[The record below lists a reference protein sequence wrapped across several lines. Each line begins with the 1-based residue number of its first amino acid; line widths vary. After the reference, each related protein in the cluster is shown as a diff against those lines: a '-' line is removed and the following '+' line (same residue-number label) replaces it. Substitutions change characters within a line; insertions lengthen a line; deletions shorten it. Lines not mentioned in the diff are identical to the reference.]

1 MDENEKCELLNS
13 SIDIDYINKKLNNII
28 YFISNFEIKKTIF
41 IFKKI
46 YLTEKTTLSFEGIN
60 IDIMHKIENIE
71 SINEKGN
78 NEPQKEK
85 SEGGLLDNLI
95 NSIIHNVDLMC
106 KNIKIRFF
114 DKENKNIEYSFF
126 IKDFKYKEN
135 ENAQPIRTDEKIKYL
150 FLHNKALFIEGI
162 LFKEKYEEKD
172 DIFFN
177 DSDKKLVLQNNI
189 LFYIKNKIEI
199 DIFYNKDNNILTV
212 GNNNNSEFYIESITN
227 VQQLNSFLNFF
238 IPQKDNQNFD
248 ININY
253 NCENNLLNNDINEEE
268 KENAK
273 NEIIEV
279 DINKKQKK
287 NMDLM
292 GFKIEK
298 INVDFKIW
306 LFYFILMNKNDK
318 EKLWISHQE
327 NIINKKEMF
336 ISEDIIKHFNSYK
349 EKYYIFCINNLFIST
364 NNKEIS
370 LNEMLLQIIELQNEI
385 NNNVYDN
392 EFKNIINISKL
403 NLKDEEILYDN
414 ILIEINPYLFYFIK
428 KFNLFENKKSFLKK
442 IKKNKELNEDN
453 NKIIV
458 DDKIEEKNDYD
469 KNDNYDIDNKII
481 INEINKDKKIIL
493 NGKNLNIK
501 LFIDKNIEENIKKD
515 ISLNEII
522 SNKEEK
528 NDYLDFI
535 LTNLIINKEEK
546 IVITYDKF
554 NLTYN
559 DTENKSYQLFKILED
574 KNIVQPGKNIIIN
587 YQKEISI
594 DLQFVLLIFINP
606 KITKNILNYYKFIS
620 PIFNIKQIKKNN
632 NIYYN
637 AYDDDYNNERVLSE
651 KHKKNTYFKL
661 KQLKIFI
668 INEIE
673 NYLNIE
679 KFCSN
684 LPKINIGEKINNN
697 YICINI
703 NEIGGKLEYDN
714 NNIKKLNA
722 YLKQLIIEDGIM
734 NSMYKVLLSNYNF
747 KSKEDIL
754 INCDFEIQNNNNQY
768 EIKPYIAIS
777 PIAIYLD
784 KITLYYLF
792 QTYYLIKDKK
802 ENQKEKEENKKEEKD
817 ISKNKIKNEKF
828 IIYNSNIKSFF
839 IQINYDNNKGVKD
852 EEFLNIKFVKYLN
865 STSLKNLNIDFN
877 EYKNEKDYFSINEAI
892 KDIYEFYSSMI
903 KNQMKSGY
911 LVPALPV
918 LNHLFS
924 IIDGAF
930 NIVREPIKK
939 YNNKESVIDGFVIGI
954 NNFVVNTASVFTYLG
969 EPLFN
974 YLNYLGC
981 NRKNDEDDD
990 KNNNNFNFC
999 KNLRYQ
1005 INEKNKEIEEF
1016 YLK

>member
-41 IFKKI
+41 IFKKT

-85 SEGGLLDNLI
+85 SEGSLLDNLI
-95 NSIIHNVDLMC
+95 NSIIHNVELMC

-349 EKYYIFCINNLFIST
+349 EKYHIFCVNNLFIST
-364 NNKEIS
+364 DNKEIS
-370 LNEMLLQIIELQNEI
+370 LNEMLL
-385 NNNVYDN
+385 
-392 EFKNIINISKL
+392 
-403 NLKDEEILYDN
+403 
-414 ILIEINPYLFYFIK
+414 
-428 KFNLFENKKSFLKK
+428 
-442 IKKNKELNEDN
+442 
-453 NKIIV
+453 
-458 DDKIEEKNDYD
+458 
-469 KNDNYDIDNKII
+469 
-481 INEINKDKKIIL
+481 
-493 NGKNLNIK
+493 
-501 LFIDKNIEENIKKD
+501 
-515 ISLNEII
+515 
-522 SNKEEK
+522 
-528 NDYLDFI
+528 
-535 LTNLIINKEEK
+535 
-546 IVITYDKF
+546 
-554 NLTYN
+554 
-559 DTENKSYQLFKILED
+559 
-574 KNIVQPGKNIIIN
+574 
-587 YQKEISI
+587 
-594 DLQFVLLIFINP
+594 
-606 KITKNILNYYKFIS
+606 
-620 PIFNIKQIKKNN
+620 
-632 NIYYN
+632 
-637 AYDDDYNNERVLSE
+637 
-651 KHKKNTYFKL
+651 
-661 KQLKIFI
+661 
-668 INEIE
+668 
-673 NYLNIE
+673 
-679 KFCSN
+679 
-684 LPKINIGEKINNN
+684 
-697 YICINI
+697 
-703 NEIGGKLEYDN
+703 
-714 NNIKKLNA
+714 
-722 YLKQLIIEDGIM
+722 
-734 NSMYKVLLSNYNF
+734 
-747 KSKEDIL
+747 
-754 INCDFEIQNNNNQY
+754 
-768 EIKPYIAIS
+768 
-777 PIAIYLD
+777 
-784 KITLYYLF
+784 
-792 QTYYLIKDKK
+792 
-802 ENQKEKEENKKEEKD
+802 
-817 ISKNKIKNEKF
+817 
-828 IIYNSNIKSFF
+828 
-839 IQINYDNNKGVKD
+839 
-852 EEFLNIKFVKYLN
+852 
-865 STSLKNLNIDFN
+865 
-877 EYKNEKDYFSINEAI
+877 
-892 KDIYEFYSSMI
+892 
-903 KNQMKSGY
+903 
-911 LVPALPV
+911 
-918 LNHLFS
+918 
-924 IIDGAF
+924 
-930 NIVREPIKK
+930 
-939 YNNKESVIDGFVIGI
+939 
-954 NNFVVNTASVFTYLG
+954 
-969 EPLFN
+969 
-974 YLNYLGC
+974 
-981 NRKNDEDDD
+981 
-990 KNNNNFNFC
+990 
-999 KNLRYQ
+999 
-1005 INEKNKEIEEF
+1005 
-1016 YLK
+1016 